1 MSASEDLYARARA
14 VIPGGVNSPVRA
26 FRSVG
31 GIPRFIARGEGAH
44 LIDVDGNRYVDY
56 VMSWGPLIL
65 GHAHPDV
72 VRAAG
77 QALER
82 GSSYGAPTAAEVEFA
97 ELLCAAV
104 QGIEQVRLVSS
115 GTEATMSA
123 LRLAR
128 GATGR
133 DKILKFAGHYHGHAD
148 ALLVAAGSGV
158 ATFGLPDSPGVTRG
172 AAADTIVAAWNDR
185 AGVEEAFAAC
195 GQDLAAVICEPIAA
209 NMGVVPPEP
218 GFLELLRDVTRQH
231 GALLVFDE
239 VLTGFRVARG
249 GASEWSGVTPDLV
262 TLGKVVG
269 GGFPLAAF
277 GGPASVM
284 CQLAPEGPVYQ
295 AGTLS
300 GNPVAVAA
308 GLAQLTHL
316 DIGAYKRLDAL
327 ADRLIDGLT
336 GAFTKAGIPAQLQ
349 RANNLFGLCFSGGPV
364 HDFDG
369 ARACDHRRYARF
381 FHGMLAR
388 GHYLAPSGYEAVF
401 LSLAHTPE
409 DIDATVAA
417 AYEVAVDLTAESTQQ
432 QLHWQ
437 REAGEQR

>member
-1 MSASEDLYARARA
+1 MTASQDLYARARA

-31 GIPRFIARGEGAH
+31 GTPRFVARGEGAY
-44 LIDVDGNRYVDY
+44 LVDVDGNRYIDY

-65 GHAHPDV
+65 GHAYPDV
-72 VRAAG
+72 VHAAG

-82 GSSYGAPTAAEVEFA
+82 GSSYGAPTPAEVELA

-104 QGIEQVRLVSS
+104 PGIEQVRLVSS

-128 GATGR
+128 GVTGR
-133 DKILKFAGHYHGHAD
+133 ERILKFAGHYHGHAD

-172 AAADTIVAAWNDR
+172 AAADTIVVTWNDR
-185 AGVEEAFAAC
+185 SGVEKAFAAHAE
-195 GQDLAAVICEPIAA
+195 DIAVVICEPVAA

-218 GFLELLRDVTRQH
+218 GFLDFLRDVTRRH
-231 GALLVFDE
+231 GSLLLFDE

-249 GASEWSGVTPDLV
+249 GGSEWSGVTPDLV

-284 CQLAPEGPVYQ
+284 RQLAPEGPVYQ

-308 GLAQLTHL
+308 GLAQLAHL
-316 DIGAYKRLDAL
+316 DADAYKRLDAL
-327 ADRLIDGLT
+327 ADRLIDGLAA
-336 GAFTKAGIPAQLQ
+336 AFAEAGVPAQLP
-349 RANNLFGLCFSGGPV
+349 RANSLFGMYFFDGPV
-364 HDFDG
+364 RDFAR
-369 ARACDHRRYARF
+369 ARACDHDRYARF

-401 LSLAHTPE
+401 LSLVHTPD

-417 AYEVAVDLTAESTQQ
+417 AREVAAILVA
-432 QLHWQ
+432 
-437 REAGEQR
+437 

>member
-1 MSASEDLYARARA
+1 MSASEDLFARARR

-26 FRSVG
+26 FGSVG
-31 GIPRFIARGEGAH
+31 GTPRFIARGEGAH
-44 LIDVDGNRYVDY
+44 LVDVDGNRYVDY
-56 VMSWGPLIL
+56 VMSWGPLVL
-65 GHAHPDV
+65 GHAHPAI

-82 GSSYGAPTAAEVEFA
+82 GSSYGAPTEAEVTLA
-97 ELLCAAV
+97 ETIRDAVPAA
-104 QGIEQVRLVSS
+104 EQVRLVSS

-128 GATGR
+128 GVTGR
-133 DKILKFAGHYHGHAD
+133 SKIVKFAGHYHGHAD

-158 ATFGLPDSPGVTRG
+158 ATFGLPDSAGVTRG
-172 AAADTIVAAWNDR
+172 AAADTIIVGWNDR
-185 AGVEEAFAAC
+185 AGVEAAFTAY
-195 GQDLAAVICEPIAA
+195 GQDVAVVICEPVAA
-209 NMGVVPPEP
+209 NMGVVPPEA
-218 GFLELLRDVTRQH
+218 GFLEFLRDVTCRH
-231 GALLVFDE
+231 GALLLFDE

-249 GASEWSGVTPDLV
+249 GCGQWSGVRPDLV

-269 GGFPLAAF
+269 GGFPLAAL

-308 GLAQLTHL
+308 GLAQLE
-316 DIGAYKRLDAL
+316 RLDAEAFATL
-327 ADRLIDGLT
+327 QAKADRLIDGLAK
-336 GAFTKAGIPAQLQ
+336 AFAAAGIPAQLQ
-349 RANNLFGLCFSGGPV
+349 RANSLFGVCFADEPV
-364 HDFDG
+364 RDFVG
-369 ARACDHRRYARF
+369 ARAADHGRYARF

-388 GHYLAPSGYEAVF
+388 GFYLPPSGYEALF

-409 DIDATVAA
+409 DLDATVAA
-417 AYEVAVDLTAESTQQ
+417 AEEAATDLA
-432 QLHWQ
+432 
-437 REAGEQR
+437 R

>member
-1 MSASEDLYARARA
+1 VRTDASQDLFARARA

-31 GIPRFIARGEGAH
+31 GTPRFIARGEGAY
-44 LIDVDGNRYVDY
+44 LIDVDGNRYIDY

-72 VRAAG
+72 VRAAQ
-77 QALER
+77 QALAR
-82 GSSYGAPTAAEVEFA
+82 GSSYGAPTSAEVEFA
-97 ELLCAAV
+97 EVLCRDMPAL
-104 QGIEQVRLVSS
+104 EQVRLVSS

-123 LRLAR
+123 LRMAR
-128 GATGR
+128 GVTGR

-158 ATFGLPDSPGVTRG
+158 ATLGLPDSPGVTRG
-172 AAADTIVAAWNDR
+172 AAADTIVVAWNDR
-185 AGVEEAFAAC
+185 LGVEEAFTAH
-195 GQDLAAVICEPIAA
+195 GQDIALVICEPVAA

-218 GFLELLRDVTRQH
+218 GFLGFLRAVTARH
-231 GALLVFDE
+231 GALLMFDE
-239 VLTGFRVARG
+239 VLTGYRVARG
-249 GASEWSGVTPDLV
+249 GGGEWSGITPDLV

-277 GGPASVM
+277 GGKCEAM
-284 CQLAPEGPVYQ
+284 GQLAPEGSVYQ

-308 GLAQLTHL
+308 GLAQLEHL
-316 DIGAYKRLDAL
+316 DADAYKYLDAL
-327 ADRLIDGLT
+327 ADRLIDGLAS
-336 GAFTKAGIPAQLQ
+336 AFAAAVVPVQLQ
-349 RANNLFGLCFSGGPV
+349 RANNLFGVCFSEGPIR
-364 HDFDG
+364 DFAG
-369 ARACDHRRYARF
+369 ACACDHGRYARF

-388 GHYLAPSGYEAVF
+388 GHYLAPSGYEAIF

-409 DIDATVAA
+409 DVDATVAA
-417 AYEVAVDLTAESTQQ
+417 AYEVAADLT
-432 QLHWQ
+432 
-437 REAGEQR
+437 R